1 MSGGGFQGG
10 GFLSFDSDQHRY
22 AGALEL
28 TFQDKIA
35 LKAIGLLTT
44 RLPDGSP
51 GFSLL
56 IIISAEFT
64 PIQLG
69 LGFTLNGVG
78 GLLGLNRTA
87 RIERLRT
94 GVKDGTLSSI
104 LFPQNVVANAD
115 RIISDIEQVF
125 PAMPDRFIFGPMA
138 RIGWGTPPLVII
150 DLGLMIE
157 VPDPIRLIILGVV
170 RAQLPTEGMKLLQ
183 LQVNFLGVIDFE
195 AEQLAFD
202 ASLYDSKLLT
212 YPLAGDMAVRLSWG
226 ADKNGL
232 LTVGG
237 FHPDYQ
243 PPPMA
248 LPDLRRLSLQLLSG
262 NNPRLLLETYFA
274 VTSNTVQFGARLELY
289 AAAGQFNV
297 YGFLSFDV
305 LFQFNPFHLTAS
317 VSAMLALRI
326 GSSTIAGIT
335 LSLTLDGPTP
345 WHAHGTASFKLCW
358 FITIKVRFDKTFGEE
373 RDTRLDD
380 VAVLPLLQAA
390 LADKGNWTAE
400 LPLGRHRLVS
410 LTQLATSGD
419 QIVADPVGVLTISQ
433 KVVPLKIDVQRF
445 GQQRLVDGP
454 RFAIEQV
461 QIGAIGDMETLEAA
475 DLEEFFAPAQFFER
489 SDTEKLS
496 GKSFERYDAGV
507 RLSGMD
513 VLDTDYAAARV
524 VEYEL
529 FYRDSQRQQQLP
541 HPRPEP
547 LVLDVAAF
555 HAWASAG
562 AVASSP
568 LSSAGRKKSALA
580 PQAVAVLQEQFARGQ
595 PGGPAADRCDR
606 CGSER
611 GRSLRPDERDA
622 PRQSRSG
629 RQSPGRTGVRGEPAV
644 SDQIATYTFLP
655 WLRQGIAAKIRTP
668 DTLGSGAGPADR
680 TAVRISVRVNDI
692 ADFVSGDVQL
702 VGPGDVVGL
711 NPQAIVRVEPR
722 QWATDFEPN
731 YLAFVE
737 FYDEDFPWRY
747 TPARAVEANA
757 AGVAVA
763 DARQTKL
770 RPWIF
775 LMVLEEEEFEPD
787 AAPQGPLATIRLRDT
802 VDPSD
807 LLPPPA
813 QAWAWAHVH
822 VNRDISAPAIA
833 ATVDALQEVARGNP
847 DAVFS
852 RLVCPRK
859 LTPLT
864 GYHALLIPAFEVGR
878 LAGLGQQTTGQDSLA
893 PSWGAGQREYPVYYR
908 WYFRTGERGDFEY
921 LVNLLEPRPA
931 DERVG
936 VRDMDMQ
943 EPKFG
948 VVGMRDGPGE
958 VPIMGLEGALRSP
971 TSRSRPALWPATS
984 PAERPE
990 FLRQL
995 EQQVNLQ
1002 DTLLNPPDP
1011 GTAHPDPVISPPLY
1025 GRWHA
1030 RQDTPEVGEA
1040 GWVNELNQDPRY
1052 RVPAGCGTQAIQ
1064 TGQEDYMQRAWQQLG
1079 DLQRVNQRIRWG
1091 QLAVAASQRMFVRHL
1106 RPLPSDQR
1114 IAITRQVHAP
1124 RTGQPDHSSSSSCR
1138 RPGCRKRR
1146 SAPPSARYPA
1156 RAARSCARRYRR
1168 VAGNPRM

>member
-1 MSGGGFQGG
+1 MASTNLIDLLAREFGLVFLPLKEAVGSPEGFQAFMLELGWSVRDIPPPIQNLGTALDQLDAAVDAVRGENASPTDFANVLQAIRSLIDAIDGLSAATFDPELALAGFASTFPRQLIAYLVVEYLTLAHPRVAFLLGALGIIRRTYVPAPSDAHHDHVRRELAWVDFSTLLRDPVQLLQTAFGWRTEQLAHEVLTRIAANLAMSLGLQISLEEIDRNVAGLLENHVAVPGEPARLGTNIILFQRLGAAGELAAGLKLLPLPKDGAALPGFALIPYLTGQVEESVEVDAQLLLSVGSELNLAGGVGIIMRPGTELRVLGDLSNPETSTVAEGNLQLKLVNRDKSGNPILLIGAADGSRLEYKTLAVSAGVLLESVGDADLFAELLLEDAKLVVKASEGDAFLRKILPADGITADFELAPRLSRRQGFHLRGSGGLEISVPAHRSFGPVELRSVTAAVKVRPDETALPITLGATVKVTLGPVTALVENVGLAATFSFPDDNRGNLGPLDIALGFKPPTGIGLSIDGGGFQGG
-10 GFLSFDSDQHRY
+10 GFLSFDTDKHRY
-22 AGALEL
+22 AGVLEL
-28 TFQDKIA
+28 TFQEKIA

-51 GFSLL
+51 GFSLV
-56 IIISAEFT
+56 ISISAEFT

-69 LGFTLNGVG
+69 FGFTLNGVG

-104 LFPQNVVANAD
+104 LFPQDVVANAD

-125 PAMPDRFIFGPMA
+125 PVMPDRFIFGPMA

-150 DLGLMIE
+150 DLGLLIE
-157 VPDPIRLIILGVV
+157 VPDPIRLVILGVL
-170 RAQLPTEGMKLLQ
+170 RALLPAEGMKLLQ

-212 YPLAGDMAVRLSWG
+212 YPLAGDMAVRMSWG

-262 NNPRLLLETYFA
+262 DNPRLLLETYFA

-317 VSAMLALRI
+317 VSAMLALRV

-400 LPLGRHRLVS
+400 LPPGHHRLVS
-410 LTQLATSGD
+410 LAQLATSGD

-461 QIGAIGDMETLEAA
+461 EIGATGDMETLEAA
-475 DLEEFFAPAQFFER
+475 DVEEFFAPAQFFER
-489 SDTEKLS
+489 SDAEKLS

-513 VLDTDYAAARV
+513 VLDADYAAARV

-555 HAWASAG
+555 HAWANAG
-562 AVASSP
+562 AVAASP
-568 LSSAGRKKSALA
+568 LSFAGRKKSALA
-580 PQAVAVLQEQFARGQ
+580 PQAVAVLQEQFVVVSQ
-595 PGGPAADRCDR
+595 ED
-606 CGSER
+606 
-611 GRSLRPDERDA
+611 LRPIDA
-622 PRQSRSG
+622 AS
-629 RQSPGRTGVRGEPAV
+629 
-644 SDQIATYTFLP
+644 
-655 WLRQGIAAKIRTP
+655 
-668 DTLGSGAGPADR
+668 
-680 TAVRISVRVNDI
+680 
-692 ADFVSGDVQL
+692 
-702 VGPGDVVGL
+702 
-711 NPQAIVRVEPR
+711 
-722 QWATDFEPN
+722 
-731 YLAFVE
+731 
-737 FYDEDFPWRY
+737 
-747 TPARAVEANA
+747 
-757 AGVAVA
+757 AVA
-763 DARQTKL
+763 SEAAAYG
-770 RPWIF
+770 
-775 LMVLEEEEFEPD
+775 LMN
-787 AAPQGPLATIRLRDT
+787 AMLRDN
-802 VDPSD
+802 
-807 LLPPPA
+807 PA
-813 QAWAWAHVH
+813 LAGRVQV
-822 VNRDISAPAIA
+822 V
-833 ATVDALQEVARGNP
+833 
-847 DAVFS
+847 
-852 RLVCPRK
+852 
-859 LTPLT
+859 
-864 GYHALLIPAFEVGR
+864 PAFEVN
-878 LAGLGQQTTGQDSLA
+878 
-893 PSWGAGQREYPVYYR
+893 
-908 WYFRTGERGDFEY
+908 RT
-921 LVNLLEPRPA
+921 
-931 DERVG
+931 
-936 VRDMDMQ
+936 
-943 EPKFG
+943 
-948 VVGMRDGPGE
+948 
-958 VPIMGLEGALRSP
+958 
-971 TSRSRPALWPATS
+971 
-984 PAERPE
+984 
-990 FLRQL
+990 
-995 EQQVNLQ
+995 
-1002 DTLLNPPDP
+1002 
-1011 GTAHPDPVISPPLY
+1011 
-1025 GRWHA
+1025 
-1030 RQDTPEVGEA
+1030 
-1040 GWVNELNQDPRY
+1040 
-1052 RVPAGCGTQAIQ
+1052 
-1064 TGQEDYMQRAWQQLG
+1064 
-1079 DLQRVNQRIRWG
+1079 
-1091 QLAVAASQRMFVRHL
+1091 
-1106 RPLPSDQR
+1106 
-1114 IAITRQVHAP
+1114 
-1124 RTGQPDHSSSSSCR
+1124 
-1138 RPGCRKRR
+1138 
-1146 SAPPSARYPA
+1146 
-1156 RAARSCARRYRR
+1156 
-1168 VAGNPRM
+1168 